1 MIVWVAAVAEA
12 LDIEAVT
19 SPGPLSR
26 GAGRTGTH
34 LDPWLRTHERLGA
47 DIVKVAPESVVVTAS
62 VAEWEEWT
70 KMALPES
77 GAYVVSGALVP
88 IEIDRERD
96 EGVYVEPNVWMV
108 HSPRPPN
115 P

>member
-1 MIVWVAAVAEA
+1 VLAFEAADGFASAFAFGLFAFEAGARGWVHARFGDRDAVEGGVELAVAA
-12 LDIEAVT
+12 AV
-19 SPGPLSR
+19 
-26 GAGRTGTH
+26 
-34 LDPWLRTHERLGA
+34 
-47 DIVKVAPESVVVTAS
+47 ESVALY

-70 KMALPES
+70 EMALPES
-77 GAYVVSGALVP
+77 GAYVVSAALLP

-96 EGVYVEPNVWMV
+96 EGVYDEPNVWMV